1 MIKKLVTS
9 ICLLFA
15 LISFAQEGTSSPY
28 SFYGIGDVKFKGTV
42 ENRSMGG
49 LSIIGDSIHVNLQNP
64 ASFANLKYT
73 TYALGGNSN
82 ETNLSTWAEKV
93 KTKRTTLDYLAVSF
107 PVGKFGASFGVMPY
121 SYVGYKI
128 QNGDNTTPEINK
140 YSGKGG
146 INKGFLGIAYK
157 VSTKLSLGANLDYN
171 FGRITTSTSKFNENV
186 LNGAR
191 ELNTSSASGANI
203 TFGAMYQSK
212 LNGKLQMY
220 SGLTFTPQSNLNFK
234 NTRNIATVQF
244 SSTNDDIVIDN
255 TDVAVSNTSV
265 KLPTKLSLGFG
276 LGETKKWQLGT
287 EVVFQENSKLS
298 NRFNDIANSS
308 FENSTKY
315 IVGGYFI
322 PKYNSFTNYFDR
334 VTYRGGFNFQ
344 NTGLVVNNKSI
355 KEQSVSFG
363 VGLPLGGTFSN
374 INIGFEFG
382 KRGTKAA
389 GLIQENYSNLSI
401 GLSFNDRWFVKR
413 KYD

>member
-157 VSTKLSLGANLDYN
+157 VSPKLSLGANLDYN

-212 LNGKLQMY
+212 ISGKLQMY
-220 SGLTFTPQSNLNFK
+220 SGLTFTPESNLNFK

-255 TDVAVSNTSV
+255 TDVAVANTSV

-276 LGETKKWQLGT
+276 LGETKKWQVGT